1 MSSLVWKDR
10 VYFSLN
16 LVSSTAI
23 VLKLKVASFFITD
36 AEIFC
41 LLKTEIILKIKV
53 IVRYESFRE
62 IVTSSDKIKTLGLE
76 LLR

>member
-10 VYFSLN
+10 VYFLLN
-16 LVSSTAI
+16 LASSTAI
-23 VLKLKVASFFITD
+23 DLKLKVASVFTTD
-36 AEIFC
+36 AEMFW
-41 LLKTEIILKIKV
+41 LLKTEIILKIKF

-76 LLR
+76 LL

>member
-23 VLKLKVASFFITD
+23 VLKLKVASLFITD
-36 AEIFC
+36 AEIFW

-76 LLR
+76 LL

>member
-1 MSSLVWKDR
+1 MGSLVWIDR

-23 VLKLKVASFFITD
+23 ILKLKVASFFTTD
-36 AEIFC
+36 AEMFW
-41 LLKTEIILKIKV
+41 LLKTEIILKIKF

-76 LLR
+76 LL

>member
-23 VLKLKVASFFITD
+23 VLKLKVASFFTTD
-36 AEIFC
+36 VEMFW
-41 LLKTEIILKIKV
+41 LLKTEIILKIKF

-76 LLR
+76 LL

>member
-1 MSSLVWKDR
+1 M
-10 VYFSLN
+10 YFSLN

-23 VLKLKVASFFITD
+23 VLKLKVASFFTTD
-36 AEIFC
+36 AEMFW
-41 LLKTEIILKIKV
+41 LLKTEIILKIKF

-76 LLR
+76 LL

>member
-10 VYFSLN
+10 VYFLLN
-16 LVSSTAI
+16 LASSTAI
-23 VLKLKVASFFITD
+23 VLKLKVASVFTTD
-36 AEIFC
+36 AEMFW
-41 LLKTEIILKIKV
+41 LLKTEIILKIKF

-76 LLR
+76 LL

>member
-1 MSSLVWKDR
+1 MSSLVWIDR

-16 LVSSTAI
+16 LESSTAI
-23 VLKLKVASFFITD
+23 VLKLKVASFFTTD
-36 AEIFC
+36 VEMFW
-41 LLKTEIILKIKV
+41 LLKTEIILKIKF

-76 LLR
+76 LL

>member
-1 MSSLVWKDR
+1 M
-10 VYFSLN
+10 YFSLN

-23 VLKLKVASFFITD
+23 VLKLKVASVFTTD
-36 AEIFC
+36 AEMFW

>member
-1 MSSLVWKDR
+1 MSSLVRKDR

-16 LVSSTAI
+16 LASSTAI
-23 VLKLKVASFFITD
+23 VLKLKVASVFTTD
-36 AEIFC
+36 AEMFW
-41 LLKTEIILKIKV
+41 LLKTEIILKIKF

-76 LLR
+76 LL

>member
-1 MSSLVWKDR
+1 MSSLAWKDR
-10 VYFSLN
+10 VYFSLK

-36 AEIFC
+36 AEIFW
-41 LLKTEIILKIKV
+41 LLKTEIILKIKF

-76 LLR
+76 LL

>member
-1 MSSLVWKDR
+1 M
-10 VYFSLN
+10 YFSLN

-23 VLKLKVASFFITD
+23 VLKLKVASVFTTD
-36 AEIFC
+36 AEMFW
-41 LLKTEIILKIKV
+41 LLKTEIILKIKF

-76 LLR
+76 LL

>member
-16 LVSSTAI
+16 LVPSTAM
-23 VLKLKVASFFITD
+23 VLKLKVASFFTTD
-36 AEIFC
+36 AEMFW
-41 LLKTEIILKIKV
+41 LLKTEIILKIKF

-76 LLR
+76 LL

>member
-16 LVSSTAI
+16 LVSSTAM
-23 VLKLKVASFFITD
+23 VLKLKVASFFTTD
-36 AEIFC
+36 AEMFW
-41 LLKTEIILKIKV
+41 LLKTEISLKIKF

-76 LLR
+76 LL

>member
-23 VLKLKVASFFITD
+23 VLKLKVASVFTTD
-36 AEIFC
+36 AEMFW
-41 LLKTEIILKIKV
+41 LLKTEIILKIKF

-76 LLR
+76 LL